1 MPKRMKKQLHK
12 AVASFQKG
20 EKEFAKVEKKFAAV
34 KQKHNYKRVQAK
46 KKIRTI
52 REKMGL

>member
-20 EKEFAKVEKKFAAV
+20 EKEFVKVKKKFAKAQ
-34 KQKHNYKRVQAK
+34 QKHNYKRVQAK